1 MTTTENKI
9 VMKVS
14 NLKNY
19 KNWDMDEIDLFF
31 ENLYELVQINHPESE
46 DLTFSHELVTEIL
59 ENREVDVFEYFGN
72 YLCTVVIEE
81 EPRQFDALDYA
92 IQNLWYD
99 L

>member
-9 VMKVS
+9 VMKVA

-19 KNWDMDEIDLFF
+19 KNWDMGEINKFF
-31 ENLYELVQINHPESE
+31 EELYELVQINHPKSE

-59 ENREVDVFEYFGN
+59 ENREVDVLEYFGN

-81 EPRQFDALDYA
+81 ETRTFDALDYA
-92 IQNLWYD
+92 IQNGWYE